1 MGEIDVL
8 PSDFSFFF
16 YFQFRQVLAKGQ
28 DLYTKLKEH
37 SCRRSPKYA
46 ASSIVI

>member
-28 DLYTKLKEH
+28 DLYIKLKEH
-37 SCRRSPKYA
+37 FGGVPQSMQLAQS
-46 ASSIVI
+46 